1 MDHLKKEEEVLD
13 EDVLKKNPLKKRPFV
28 IKDSAVEL

>member
-13 EDVLKKNPLKKRPFV
+13 EDVLKKKPLKKRPFV

>member
-13 EDVLKKNPLKKRPFV
+13 EDVLKKTPLKKRPFV